1 MMVEGKTYNK
11 LVRIFV
17 LVTITWT
24 TISIVSSI
32 TNTGSKQISD
42 PINEVMNGIER
53 LSDDDFRNLRQFID
67 HRNMKREDDDKDDKD
82 KSKDDNK
89 DDESKDDNNDDKSKD
104 DNDDDKN
111 KDDDDKDNDDKDKDN
126 DKDND
131 DKDKDKDNDS
141 PSSPLDLPIVRFFL
155 AFAAILAI
163 NMLAICVHHL
173 YLLASKSEKSY
184 RTIEHNLSPF

>member
-24 TISIVSSI
+24 TISTVSSM

-42 PINEVMNGIER
+42 PINEVMNSIER
-53 LSDDDFRNLRQFID
+53 LSEDDFRSLRHFID
-67 HRNMKREDDDKDDKD
+67 HRNMKREDDKDDKDD
-82 KSKDDNK
+82 KSKDD
-89 DDESKDDNNDDKSKD
+89 DDKSKD
-104 DNDDDKN
+104 DNDKSEDNDDDKS
-111 KDDDDKDNDDKDKDN
+111 KDNDDKSKDN
-126 DKDND
+126 DDDKSEDNDDDKD
-131 DKDKDKDNDS
+131 DKDKDDG